1 LADEASPRLPA
12 GAETEDEV
20 QVNKQ
25 TRQMLN
31 DAEQELL
38 RAAEPDR
45 LKKLDED
52 ELLELHGRIRRAR
65 TKYTKLYRRRAAAQV
80 RSDSSRALASA
91 ANRRSAVKAEV
102 FEDALARVSRR
113 LAREAWLSADR
124 LREERLAAAR
134 AAKSAKAVAG
144 SGKGSKKAK
153 GKGKDK
159 ASTGKAR
166 AADKKRTG
174 SSKRDAAAAR
184 AATRRKQAKRDGR

>member
-1 LADEASPRLPA
+1 MADEASPRLPA

-153 GKGKDK
+153 GKDK